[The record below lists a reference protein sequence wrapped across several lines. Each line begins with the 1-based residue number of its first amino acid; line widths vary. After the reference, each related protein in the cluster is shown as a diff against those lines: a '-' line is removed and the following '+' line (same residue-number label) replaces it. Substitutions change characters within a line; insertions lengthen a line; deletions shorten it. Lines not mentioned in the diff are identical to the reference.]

1 MCGRAVGSYQHPG
14 NKNYR
19 ALIQDRKLLYNSLA
33 KFEKQTMLIAIV
45 AAIRVEGGRFLQP
58 RKDETTTTWY
68 EIGDHRAVEKT
79 SQALREKKT
88 NTLQKRTK
96 YGETAA
102 IDFGQGMYEYYNL
115 IFNDIKSL
123 IFVYCVSSFVSYI
136 TISISAKNHQH
147 GMIK

>member
-58 RKDETTTTWY
+58 QKEDDKDKTAAGTTTWC
-68 EIGDHRAVEKT
+68 EMGD
-79 SQALREKKT
+79 
-88 NTLQKRTK
+88 
-96 YGETAA
+96 
-102 IDFGQGMYEYYNL
+102 
-115 IFNDIKSL
+115 
-123 IFVYCVSSFVSYI
+123 
-136 TISISAKNHQH
+136 
-147 GMIK
+147 